1 MKMSEREFI
10 MWLNGYVTAITDTPT
25 PQQWSNLVKMLGEL
39 KLNHIDTERQLLHDG
54 TINIVKDRSK

>member
-10 MWLNGYVTAITDTPT
+10 MWLNGYVSAITETPT

-39 KLNHIDTERQLLHDG
+39 KLNHIHSEKHLLHDG
-54 TINIVKDRSK
+54 TLNIVKDRNK